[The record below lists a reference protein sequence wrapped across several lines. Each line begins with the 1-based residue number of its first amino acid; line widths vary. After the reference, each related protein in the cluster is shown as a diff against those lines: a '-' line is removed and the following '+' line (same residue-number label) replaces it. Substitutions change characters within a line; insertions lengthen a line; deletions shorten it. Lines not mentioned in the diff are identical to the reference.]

1 MSRIIKK
8 ITIAALLLAFLSF
21 TMVASTKA
29 LVLTPGV
36 TPGAY
41 FFYDIT
47 ASWSSTDEYASI
59 PADLVEINQTE
70 TVDVRIHDVSE
81 ANVTTFV
88 AVYYRNESY
97 DGGYGS
103 IDVDTGV
110 SYGGFSALI
119 AGSLNAHEVIHP
131 LGADGITINETVVKT
146 YQSGNRDTNRIITE
160 FTNAT
165 TGTTQR
171 IDLYFDK
178 LSGILVESYD
188 TITTTVNQQTT
199 TTTITWKLKETN
211 GWVVPEFPSVLIL
224 PLLMA
229 ITMIAAIA
237 YKKKHAGI
245 AKPLISS

>member
-1 MSRIIKK
+1 MIRR

-21 TMVASTKA
+21 TMIASTRA

-36 TPGAY
+36 VPGAT
-41 FFYDIT
+41 FLYDVT
-47 ASWSSTDEYASI
+47 AFWSSTDEYASI
-59 PADLVEINQTE
+59 PADLVELNRTE
-70 TVDVRIHDVSE
+70 AVDVRIHNVTE

-97 DGGYGS
+97 DGGYGF

-110 SYGGFSALI
+110 SYGAFAALI

-131 LGADGITINETVVKT
+131 LGADGVTINETVIKT
-146 YQSGNRDTNRIITE
+146 YESGNRDTNRIIIE
-160 FTNAT
+160 YTNAT
-165 TGTTQR
+165 TGVTGR
-171 IDLYFDK
+171 VDRYFDK
-178 LSGILVESYD
+178 LSGMLVESYETTTSAD
-188 TITTTVNQQTT
+188 SKTTTTV
-199 TTTITWKLKETN
+199 TWKLKETN
-211 GWVVPEFPSVLIL
+211 GWAVPEFPSVLIL

>member
-1 MSRIIKK
+1 MSRITKR
-8 ITIAALLLAFLSF
+8 IAIATLLLMFLSF
-21 TMVASTKA
+21 TMVASTRA

-36 TPGAY
+36 TPGAN
-41 FFYDIT
+41 FYYDVT
-47 ASWSSTDEYASI
+47 AYWSSTDEYASI

-70 TVDVRIHDVSE
+70 TVDVRIHNVTD

-88 AVYYRNESY
+88 AVYYRDESY
-97 DGGYGS
+97 DGGYGF

-110 SYGGFSALI
+110 SYGAFAMLI

-131 LGADGITINETVVKT
+131 LGADGITINETVTKT
-146 YQSGNRDTNRIITE
+146 YQSGNRDTNRIILE
-160 FTNAT
+160 YINAT
-165 TGTTQR
+165 TGTTER
-171 IDLYFDK
+171 DEWYFDK
-178 LSGILVESYD
+178 QTGILVESHE
-188 TITTTVNQQTT
+188 TVTSSQETKT
-199 TTTITWKLKETN
+199 VTWKLKETN
-211 GWVVPEFPSVLIL
+211 GWVVPEFSSVLIL